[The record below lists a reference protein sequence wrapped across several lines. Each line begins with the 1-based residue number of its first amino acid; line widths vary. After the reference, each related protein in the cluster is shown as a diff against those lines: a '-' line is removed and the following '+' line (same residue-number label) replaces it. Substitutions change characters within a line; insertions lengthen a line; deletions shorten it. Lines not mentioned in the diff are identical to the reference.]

1 MKKRRI
7 WGKILG
13 EYLGLTLGSLL
24 AALGLVL
31 FLVPNK
37 IAAGGI
43 SGLAT
48 VFYYLFH
55 LPVGLGIFLLNTPLF
70 VLAFRQLGFRFGLRS
85 FYGTVALSFFTDFL
99 APILPVPTQNT
110 LLASIYG
117 GVFTGVGIGL
127 CFRCR
132 GTTGGTDL
140 AAQLL
145 RRYLGASVGQ
155 ALLLADGAVITLAGF
170 VFNLELA
177 LYALIALFVSSRL
190 IDVVQEGFGYAKVA
204 LIVSSQSGEITK
216 RILSQ
221 LNRGAT
227 VFQGRGAYTNQAREI
242 VLCVVARTEV
252 SALKQLVSLI
262 DPQAFV
268 VVANVHEA
276 LGEGFREIST
286 EL

>member
-1 MKKRRI
+1 MKRRI

-37 IAAGGI
+37 IAAGGV
-43 SGLAT
+43 SGLAII
-48 VFYYLFH
+48 FYYLFH

-99 APILPVPTQNT
+99 APILPVLTQNT

-170 VFNLELA
+170 VFSLELA

-227 VFQGRGAYTNQAREI
+227 VFQGRGAYTNQTREI

>member
-1 MKKRRI
+1 MKRRI

-37 IAAGGI
+37 IAAGGV

-48 VFYYLFH
+48 IFYYLFH
-55 LPVGLGIFLLNTPLF
+55 LPVGLGIFLLNIPLF

-170 VFNLELA
+170 VFSLELA
-177 LYALIALFVSSRL
+177 LYALVALFVSSRL

-227 VFQGRGAYTNQAREI
+227 VFQGRGAYTNQTREI